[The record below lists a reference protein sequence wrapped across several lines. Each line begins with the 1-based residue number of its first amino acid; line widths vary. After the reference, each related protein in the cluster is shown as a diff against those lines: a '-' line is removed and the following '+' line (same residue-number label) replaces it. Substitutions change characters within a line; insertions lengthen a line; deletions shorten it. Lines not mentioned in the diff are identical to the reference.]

1 MAASPVPAQLRRP
14 TWLTVFGFVTLAA
27 FLVAVYYALLVA
39 PTEVTQQELFRI
51 TYTHASV
58 AAVALTATILTAVFA
73 VMYLWRGR
81 RIDDVRTVAAA
92 EVSLVFL
99 AITVLGGMIY
109 SRPTLGAFWAW
120 DARITLSGIM
130 LVLMVGY
137 FVVRGMIDDPV
148 RAARVSAVVAIIVAA
163 GAPLNRAATSM
174 FRTVHPARSAN
185 MPEELAFVLGLNMV
199 AVALVFLWF
208 FLERAR
214 LGAAAAR
221 LQAGSQPDG
230 AKAKEAVHV

>member
-1 MAASPVPAQLRRP
+1 MAVSPVPAPLRRP
-14 TWLTVFGFVTLAA
+14 VWLTVFGLVTLAT

-51 TYTHASV
+51 TYTHASI

-73 VMYLWRGR
+73 IMFLWRTQ

-99 AITVLGGMIY
+99 TITVLGGMIY
-109 SRPTLGAFWAW
+109 SRPTLGAYWAW

-137 FVVRGMIDDPV
+137 FVVRAMIDDPT

-163 GAPLNRAATSM
+163 GAPLNRVATSM

-199 AVALVFLWF
+199 AAALVFIWF

-214 LGAAAAR
+214 LGAVAAG
-221 LQAGSQPDG
+221 LQTGELPGG

>member
-1 MAASPVPAQLRRP
+1 MAVSPVPAPLRRP
-14 TWLTVFGFVTLAA
+14 VWLTVFGLVTLAT

-51 TYTHASV
+51 TYTHASI

-73 VMYLWRGR
+73 IMFLWRTK

-99 AITVLGGMIY
+99 TITVLGGMIY
-109 SRPTLGAFWAW
+109 SRPTLGAYWAW

-137 FVVRGMIDDPV
+137 FVVRAMIDDPT

-163 GAPLNRAATSM
+163 GAPLNRVATSM

-199 AVALVFLWF
+199 AAALVFIWF

-214 LGAAAAR
+214 LGAVAAG
-221 LQAGSQPDG
+221 LQTGELPGG